1 MLPLLI
7 PVGLGLIGGYLLR
20 DDAEIFA
27 DGGNIIH
34 EQLSDEGFVDE
45 YAEGGGIDMDEVER
59 KAIFYTDDSKWSE
72 KPTIEKFEKD
82 IKEAEQLKKQLDN
95 KEIRPYKIIG
105 SGIKPQYARK
115 LAYDY
120 LNENIAV
127 AKRAIE
133 ILKEREYTKGGGVE
147 GKKWIQEALAGGKK
161 GALRKTA
168 MKEGLLSNEDDTLSK
183 SDLKKLQKMGGKTAK
198 RAHLA
203 ETLKKFD

>member
-45 YAEGGGIDMDEVER
+45 YA
-59 KAIFYTDDSKWSE
+59 
-72 KPTIEKFEKD
+72 
-82 IKEAEQLKKQLDN
+82 
-95 KEIRPYKIIG
+95 
-105 SGIKPQYARK
+105 
-115 LAYDY
+115 
-120 LNENIAV
+120 
-127 AKRAIE
+127 
-133 ILKEREYTKGGGVE
+133 KGGGVK
-147 GKKWIQEALAGGKK
+147 GKKWIQEALSGGKK

-168 MKEGLLSNEDDTLSK
+168 MKEGLLNNEDDTLSK

-203 ETLKKFD
+203 ETLKNFD